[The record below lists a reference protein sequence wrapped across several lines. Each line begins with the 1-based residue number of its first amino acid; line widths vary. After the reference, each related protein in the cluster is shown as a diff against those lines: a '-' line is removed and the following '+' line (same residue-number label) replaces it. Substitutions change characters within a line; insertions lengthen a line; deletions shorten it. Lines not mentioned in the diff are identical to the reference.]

1 MKLIAWL
8 EKQSRLVNVRFR
20 LIIMFTLILAGV
32 TGLMGIYATSV
43 VANRLE
49 IAAEEKLMSDLKMG
63 EQIIHQTYPGD
74 WRIEDGKL
82 YKGNALMNG
91 RNYIVDYI
99 GQLTG
104 DSVTIFCG
112 GIRVATNVTKDGQRV
127 VNTQVSEEV
136 RQAVLDRGETF
147 LGKADVVGT
156 VNYAAYKPIKDKEGN
171 IIGIWFVGVP
181 STKYVDIVNNFRLN
195 MIGYSAIGITL
206 GVLAAVLLAYTV
218 YTPLQRIRSK
228 LRYIGEGD
236 LTQAINIVGRDEIS
250 RVAEG
255 INLMV
260 ERISELIG
268 KSKSLTIMVS
278 SATQELSQRSQ
289 VSATLMEN
297 MTLQADELSRNASR
311 QAELTDQSRQSVSEM
326 TVAIQQMAENVQEV
340 TSSALNAA
348 RQAEAGE
355 QQLNLAIGQIATISQ
370 TVNSTADIIA
380 DLGVKSQEI
389 GQIVNLITSI
399 ADQTN
404 LLALNAAIE
413 AARAGEQGRGF
424 AVVAEEV
431 RKLAEESGEAANR
444 IAQLIWEIQN
454 EADRAV
460 KSMTDG
466 TREVA
471 KGSEVVNEAGRA
483 FQEIIKAVNIVSQQI
498 QEISAASQEMSASA
512 EMAIRAIEETNQA
525 ADDNAQLA
533 KRIGEIVEK
542 QMVAVEEMDAAVSQ
556 VGQVIDDL
564 EQSIAFFKIKSE
576 YL

>member
-380 DLGVKSQEI
+380 DLGLKSQEI
-389 GQIVNLITSI
+389 GQIVDLITSI

-460 KSMTDG
+460 KSMVDG

>member
-1 MKLIAWL
+1 M
-8 EKQSRLVNVRFR
+8 
-20 LIIMFTLILAGV
+20 
-32 TGLMGIYATSV
+32 
-43 VANRLE
+43 
-49 IAAEEKLMSDLKMG
+49 
-63 EQIIHQTYPGD
+63 
-74 WRIEDGKL
+74 
-82 YKGNALMNG
+82 
-91 RNYIVDYI
+91 
-99 GQLTG
+99 
-104 DSVTIFCG
+104 
-112 GIRVATNVTKDGQRV
+112 
-127 VNTQVSEEV
+127 
-136 RQAVLDRGETF
+136 
-147 LGKADVVGT
+147 
-156 VNYAAYKPIKDKEGN
+156 
-171 IIGIWFVGVP
+171 
-181 STKYVDIVNNFRLN
+181 
-195 MIGYSAIGITL
+195 

-389 GQIVNLITSI
+389 GQIVDLITSI

-460 KSMTDG
+460 KSMADG

>member
-311 QAELTDQSRQSVSEM
+311 QAELTDQSRQGVSEM

-389 GQIVNLITSI
+389 GQIVDLITSI

-460 KSMTDG
+460 KSMVDG